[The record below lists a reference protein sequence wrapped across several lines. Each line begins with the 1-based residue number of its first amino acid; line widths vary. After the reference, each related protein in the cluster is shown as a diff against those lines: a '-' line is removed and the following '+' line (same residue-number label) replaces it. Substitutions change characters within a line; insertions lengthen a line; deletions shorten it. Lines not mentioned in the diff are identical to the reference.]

1 MARAAFGIR
10 LRAAAV
16 TATAALVV
24 AVGFP
29 SNARARGVVSG
40 ELRRWHAVAVTFD
53 GPASAEDATPNPFL
67 DYRLVVTFEHVASG
81 RQFAVPG
88 FFAADGNAGESGAE
102 AGSKWRALFA
112 PDDTGEWSYAASFRE
127 GPGVAVELA
136 PRAGTACAFDGARG
150 SFTVR
155 ETDKRGRDHR
165 GRGCLEYVGEH
176 YLRFEGTGEFFI
188 KGGADSPENFLAYHE
203 FDGTSRH
210 GNLKE
215 RRGEARTD
223 RLHRYAP
230 HVRDW
235 RRGDPTWRGGRG
247 RGIIGALNY
256 LSAKGMNSVYFLTMN
271 VTGDGKDV
279 WPWTSAAE
287 RRRFDCSKLDQWEVV
302 LTHMDRVGLMLHV
315 ITQETEN
322 DQLLD
327 GGALGNTRRLY
338 YRELVARFAHHLAVV
353 WNLGEENTNS
363 GAERKDFA
371 RYVRALDP
379 YDHPIVVHTYPGR
392 YDRVYGPLLGCV
404 DFEGPS
410 LQMGNMKATH
420 SETAKWV
427 ERSARAGRR
436 WFVSLDEIG
445 PANAGVK
452 PDADDPSHRGVR
464 RHALWGNLMAG
475 GAGCEWYFGYRFAHN
490 DLNCEDWRSRDAM
503 WDQTRHAIELFRGH
517 LPFTRM
523 HSADELTSAGDDYC
537 FATPGEVYAVYLPG
551 GVSTELDLGAMPRT
565 YDVTW
570 YDPRAGGALQ
580 LGSVESVSG
589 PGTRSIGRPPR
600 DADMDWVVLVQVAG
614 DLERHMLEVAGGI
627 GDGEF
632 AEGARVRISALAPEA
647 GRAFDRWT
655 GDTAAL
661 ADASA
666 PATTVTMPAR
676 DVTVTA
682 TWRDGADAGEAGPP
696 PPGNAA
702 AVIAVTSFT
711 LMNADT
717 DAPVPGHDPLA
728 DGARIELARLP
739 SRGLNVRANVSA
751 GAVGSVRF
759 ALDGDARYHSE
770 NSAPFALAGDA
781 GGDYGEWTPAPGRHT
796 LTATPYA
803 EPNCGG
809 AAGKALTIRFTV
821 AE

>member
-1 MARAAFGIR
+1 MSQGAPPVCRETV
-10 LRAAAV
+10 AAASIL
-16 TATAALVV
+16 ALAAI
-24 AVGFP
+24 AGFP
-29 SNARARGVVSG
+29 SSARARGTVAG
-40 ELRRWHAVAVTFD
+40 EIKRWHAVTVTFD
-53 GPASAEDATPNPFL
+53 GPTSAEDATPNPFL

-81 RQFAVPG
+81 REFVVPG
-88 FFAADGNAGESGAE
+88 FFAADGNAGESSATRGT
-102 AGSKWRALFA
+102 KWRALFA
-112 PDDTGEWSYAASFRE
+112 PDETGEWSYVASFRE
-127 GPGVAVELA
+127 GPGVAVDLA
-136 PRAGTACAFDGARG
+136 PRAGAGCAFDGARG
-150 SFTVR
+150 RFTVR

-165 GRGCLEYVGEH
+165 AKGRLEYVGEH
-176 YLRFEGTGEFFI
+176 YLRFAGSGEHFI

-210 GNLKE
+210 GNLRD
-215 RRGEARTD
+215 RRGEAKTD

-279 WPWTSAAE
+279 WPWTSAGE
-287 RRRFDCSKLDQWEVV
+287 RSRFDCSKLDQWEVV
-302 LTHMDRVGLMLHV
+302 LTHMDRMGLMLHV

-327 GGALGNTRRLY
+327 GGALGDTRRLY
-338 YRELVARFAHHLAVV
+338 YRELVARFAHHLALV

-363 GAERKDFA
+363 DSERKAFA
-371 RYVRALDP
+371 RFIRTVDP
-379 YDHPIVVHTYPGR
+379 YDHPLAVHTYPGK
-392 YDRVYGPLLGCV
+392 YDRVYGPLLGNEH
-404 DFEGPS
+404 FEGPS

-420 SETAKWV
+420 SETAKWI

-452 PDADDPSHRGVR
+452 PDADDPGHAGVR

-490 DLNCEDWRSRDAM
+490 DLNCEDWRSRDEM
-503 WDQTRHAIELFRGH
+503 WDQTRHALELFQGH

-523 HSADELTSAGDDYC
+523 HAADELTSTEGDYC

-551 GVSTELDLGAMPRT
+551 GGPTDLDLGHMPRA
-565 YDVTW
+565 YDVKW
-570 YDPRAGGALQ
+570 YDPRAGGALHI
-580 LGSVESVSG
+580 GSVEAVRG
-589 PGTRSIGRPPR
+589 PGTQSIGRPPR
-600 DADMDWVVLVQVAG
+600 DAEMDWVVLVQASG
-614 DLERHMLEVAGGI
+614 DVERHALRVAGGV
-627 GDGEF
+627 GDGAF
-632 AEGARVRISALAPEA
+632 AEGAQVRISAAAPWS
-647 GRAFDRWT
+647 GRAFGRWT

-661 ADASA
+661 ADASEA
-666 PATTVTMPAR
+666 ATTVTMPAR
-676 DVTVTA
+676 DMKVTA
-682 TWRDGADAGEAGPP
+682 TWREGADAGEAGPP
-696 PPGNAA
+696 PPGRAA
-702 AVIAVTSFT
+702 ALIAVTSFT

-728 DGARIELARLP
+728 EGARIELARLP
-739 SRGLNVRANVSA
+739 SRRLNVRANVSP

-759 ALDGDARYHSE
+759 AFDGDAAFHSE
-770 NSAPFALAGDA
+770 NSAPFALGGDA
-781 GGDYGEWTPAPGRHT
+781 GGNYGAWTRAPGRHT

-803 EPNCGG
+803 DANCRG
-809 AAGKALTIRFTV
+809 AVGKALTIRFTV
-821 AE
+821 VE